1 MTKLHARA
9 KLVENFRVDV
19 DDQRAHAVAL
29 DWSPPEGMD
38 MGPSALE
45 LCLMSFAGCYAS
57 IFVLTA
63 KKMRFPLKDLE
74 VKVGAVKSEEA
85 GTITEANVDVLVD
98 ANVAKDR
105 IQRAHELTVKS
116 CPVGVLFEKAGVKI
130 RYNLRSAK
138 E

>member
-1 MTKLHARA
+1 MTELHVSA

-29 DWSPPEGMD
+29 DWPLPDGMD
-38 MGPSALE
+38 MGPSPLE

-63 KKMRFPLKDLE
+63 KKMRFRLKDLE
-74 VKVGAVKSEEA
+74 VKVDAVKSEEA
-85 GTITEANVDVLVD
+85 GTITEANFDILVD

-116 CPVGVLFEKAGVKI
+116 CPVGVLFEKAGVNI
-130 RYNLRSAK
+130 RYNLRTAK

>member
-1 MTKLHARA
+1 MTELHARA
-9 KLVENFRVDV
+9 KVVENFRVDV
-19 DDQRAHAVAL
+19 DDQRAHVVAL
-29 DWSPPEGMD
+29 DWPLPDGMD
-38 MGPSALE
+38 MGSSPLE

-63 KKMRFPLKDLE
+63 KKMRFRLKDFE
-74 VKVGAVKSEEA
+74 VKVDAVKSEEA
-85 GTITEANVDVLVD
+85 GTITEANVDILVD

-130 RYNLRSAK
+130 RYNLRTAK

>member
-1 MTKLHARA
+1 LTELHARA
-9 KLVENFRVDV
+9 KLVENFRVDA

-29 DWSPPEGMD
+29 DWPLPDGMD

-63 KKMRFPLKDLE
+63 NKMRFPLKDLE
-74 VKVGAVKSEEA
+74 VKVDAVKSEEA
-85 GTITEANVDVLVD
+85 GTITEANVAILVD

-130 RYNLRSAK
+130 RYSLRTAK